1 MMKRDGRWGL
11 TRRVSSSPGH
21 DRAHFAHPPH
31 PADQPAST
39 PTCSSVYS
47 RSRLRRGVCAS
58 SFQWIERCGVGRR
71 VWCLSLVPSW
81 DRKEIAAAAA
91 AVAGAVAAG
100 AVVVA
105 VGINTRLH
113 HLEVPSFSPAREIS
127 PPPPPPPPHRRS
139 RSYPLQMDNTV
150 ISKSY
155 STHHPIHL
163 PTVSL
168 HF

>member
-1 MMKRDGRWGL
+1 MIKRDGRWGL

-21 DRAHFAHPPH
+21 DRADPPH

-39 PTCSSVYS
+39 PTCSSVYF

-71 VWCLSLVPSW
+71 AWCSSLVPSW

-91 AVAGAVAAG
+91 AAAVAGAAG

-105 VGINTRLH
+105 AGINTRLH
-113 HLEVPSFSPAREIS
+113 HLEVPSFSPARAIS
-127 PPPPPPPPHRRS
+127 PPPPPPHRRS

-155 STHHPIHL
+155 NTHHPIHL
-163 PTVSL
+163 PTTSL